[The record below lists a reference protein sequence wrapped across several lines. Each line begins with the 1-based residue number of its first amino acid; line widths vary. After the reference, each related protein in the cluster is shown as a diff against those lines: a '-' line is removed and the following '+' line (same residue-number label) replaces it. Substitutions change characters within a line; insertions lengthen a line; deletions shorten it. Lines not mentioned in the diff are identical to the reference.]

1 MSVVAQW
8 LQRSWVKQPK
18 IKDWQ
23 VTLEKQKNVIHAR
36 ILGSQKGGIFK
47 GPGPDMKNTVT
58 LSWDWGNITSSL
70 KRCFVTLYVYVCG

>member
-1 MSVVAQW
+1 MEATTVLGQAVKDKGLAGYP
-8 LQRSWVKQPK
+8 RETKECYPCKDSW
-18 IKDWQ
+18 
-23 VTLEKQKNVIHAR
+23 
-36 ILGSQKGGIFK
+36 SQKGGIFK